1 MSVKINWDVT
11 IKIKE
16 IETEM
21 TNTDTDEMKIFT
33 YYMRLEH
40 KECETLPDKAFEQEG
55 LWKYYKDKTDLI
67 KCSSRLTAVS
77 NNFHMNL

>member
-11 IKIKE
+11 NKIKE

-40 KECETLPDKAFEQEG
+40 KECETLPDKAFG
-55 LWKYYKDKTDLI
+55 
-67 KCSSRLTAVS
+67 
-77 NNFHMNL
+77 